1 MGLNKVKYTLHFE
14 FIVMV
19 ELSEFKFKETPKEK
33 SNFNYIT
40 CQFKQFY
47 DLHLKNMYIKQ
58 MYILNKYLKCSF
70 ISFIIY
76 INICI

>member
-19 ELSEFKFKETPKEK
+19 ELRFKETPKEK

-40 CQFKQFY
+40 CQFKLFY
-47 DLHLKNMYIKQ
+47 NLHLKK
-58 MYILNKYLKCSF
+58 K
-70 ISFIIY
+70 
-76 INICI
+76 